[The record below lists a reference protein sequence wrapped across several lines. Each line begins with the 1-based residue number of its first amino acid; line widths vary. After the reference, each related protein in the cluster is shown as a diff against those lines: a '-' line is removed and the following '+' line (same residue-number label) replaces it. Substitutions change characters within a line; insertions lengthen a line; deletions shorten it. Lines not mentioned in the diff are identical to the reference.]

1 MHKISALLASVF
13 IAASSLAFSSARP
26 APQPVL
32 VPVVFA
38 GVQYAAE
45 EFNAIYRQ
53 FGAPLHFVALS
64 ADGVLFAF
72 RSTDAAR
79 QFIEAHSQ
87 RPARSK
93 GLGLAAPVARPAAS
107 HGCGGHM
114 LYDLSRFFIDI
125 NCGGSAVGAYAPS
138 EWATM
143 PSGWNDV
150 VSSLACA
157 YDPATWYCVLYQH
170 SNYGGSSLWTVYNTY
185 KNDLRDWGFNDITS
199 SLIVYT
205 YP

>member
-1 MHKISALLASVF
+1 MHKTFRMLASVL
-13 IAASSLAFSSARP
+13 IASSSLAFSPARP

-32 VPVVFA
+32 VPVVFE
-38 GVQYAAE
+38 GVQYAADD
-45 EFNAIYRQ
+45 FNTIYRQ
-53 FGAPLHFVALS
+53 LGAPLHFVALS
-64 ADGVLFAF
+64 ADGELFAF

-79 QFIEAHSQ
+79 RFIEARSQ
-87 RPARSK
+87 RPARSR
-93 GLGLAAPVARPAAS
+93 GPGLAALPAS
-107 HGCGGHM
+107 HGCAGHM

-125 NCGGSAVGAYAPS
+125 NCGGNAVGAYAPS
-138 EWATM
+138 AWATM

-150 VSSLACA
+150 VSSVACA
-157 YDPATWYCVLYQH
+157 SDPMTWYCVLFEH
-170 SNYGGSSLWTVYNTY
+170 INYGGSSLWTLWGTY